1 MVAARKLT
9 KSGCE
14 HCPKSED
21 VWLEAARHY
30 VRGLVSVNHRVPL
43 IPRLEFHAK
52 VILTNAVQHVDY
64 SVKNRLATADLEHDI
79 KAKKCMLRK
88 CKYLISSCSTIS
100 LMGSSQDSGRRVG

>member
-21 VWLEAARHY
+21 VWLEAARHH

-52 VILTNAVQHVDY
+52 VFLTNAVQHVDQ
-64 SVKNRLATADLEHDI
+64 SIKNRLATADLEHDI
-79 KAKKCMLRK
+79 KAKKRTRE
-88 CKYLISSCSTIS
+88 CKYLISSCSIIS